1 MYCFPYGLLSK
12 IDSSSPFAPTTPG
25 EYLLAIHPFFS
36 EPLDGGAFMIGSFVF
51 DDGTYFDLTG
61 TVDEWNG
68 ANIEEG
74 NYEIALDGVSRCMTV
89 GGESLPVDA
98 SALMLGGI
106 QSSAMWMLPVLAGT
120 IGTSVWVILA
130 RMQKE

>member
-1 MYCFPYGLLSK
+1 MPRYFPSYQHRYYAFPLKSQLR
-12 IDSSSPFAPTTPG
+12 FE

-36 EPLDGGAFMIGSFVF
+36 EPLDGGAFMIGSFIF

-74 NYEIALDGVSRCMTV
+74 NYEIAFEGVSRCMTV
-89 GGESLPVDA
+89 GGESLSVDTTV
-98 SALMLGGI
+98 LILGGI
-106 QSSAMWMLPVLAGT
+106 QSSAMWMCYLF
-120 IGTSVWVILA
+120 
-130 RMQKE
+130 